1 MEIRE
6 FKGGDIDRVISVWN
20 NALPC
25 DPIDRKQFIHK
36 LIAEPNFSPKGFFV
50 AEENGK
56 IMGFVNSVYR
66 RVPVCAGAKINE
78 NEGWIS
84 AFAAES
90 GESFNKTAE
99 LLLDAAER
107 YLLSKGKSIISTG
120 YAPVYFT
127 QGFEESLC
135 PEYVRLFKT
144 RGYRG
149 ERSCARDIC
158 LAEYVPV
165 PKIEEKRSALEADG
179 FYIGALKD
187 EYVLS
192 LLDMNELFNNA
203 GWSVEFKSRFM
214 DLDYERIRIAAKDG
228 HIVGCCV
235 FGDAES
241 SAERFGPFGVNP
253 DLQGRGIG
261 TVLLNDCL
269 SEMKKRSL
277 HCAWMQWT
285 PESGAAAAVYE
296 RAGFKVTKTYL
307 TFSKDF
313 SRRI

>member
-1 MEIRE
+1 MKIRE
-6 FKGGDIDRVISVWN
+6 FKGGDIDGVISVWN

-25 DPIDRKQFIHK
+25 DPVDRKQFIHK
-36 LIAEPNFSPKGFFV
+36 LLMEPNFSPEGFFV

-56 IMGFVNSVYR
+56 ILGFANSVYR
-66 RVPVCAGAKINE
+66 RVSVCAGAKINE
-78 NEGWIS
+78 NEGFIS

-90 GESFNKTAE
+90 GERFKEIAG
-99 LLLDAAER
+99 LLLDAAEK
-107 YLLSKGKSIISTG
+107 YLLSRGKNIISTG

-127 QGFEESLC
+127 QGFEERFC
-135 PEYVRLFKT
+135 PEYVQLFEA
-144 RGYRG
+144 RGYRS

-158 LAEYVPV
+158 LADYVPV
-165 PKIEEKRSALEADG
+165 PGIEEKRRALEADG

-187 EYVLS
+187 EYILS
-192 LLDMNELFNNA
+192 LLDMNEPFNNA
-203 GWSVEFKSRFM
+203 GWCAEFKSRLM

-235 FGDAES
+235 FGDPES
-241 SAERFGPFGVNP
+241 SAERFGPFGVNA

-261 TVLLNDCL
+261 TILLNDCL
-269 SEMKKRSL
+269 LEMKKRSL

-285 PESGAAAAVYE
+285 PESGAAAAVYG

-307 TFSKDF
+307 TFSKEF
-313 SRRI
+313 SGGI